1 MAKKQFSRRDFIETG
16 VAAGIGVGVGIAAFK
31 VLDSPDQQTVR
42 LLTADGKLV
51 EVERKHLP
59 NQGDKASNKA
69 VLTWMKDN
77 KAG

>member
-16 VAAGIGVGVGIAAFK
+16 TAASIGVGVGIAAFK
-31 VLDSPDQQTVR
+31 VLDSPNQQTIR

-51 EVERKHLP
+51 EVERRHLP
-59 NQGDKASNKA
+59 KQGDKASNTA
-69 VLTWMKDN
+69 ILSWMKDN